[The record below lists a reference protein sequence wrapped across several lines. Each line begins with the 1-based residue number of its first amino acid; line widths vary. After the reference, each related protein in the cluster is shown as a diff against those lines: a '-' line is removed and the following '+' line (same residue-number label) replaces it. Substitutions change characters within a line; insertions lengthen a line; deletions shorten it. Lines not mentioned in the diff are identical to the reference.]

1 VFHRFQRFFTQLKV
15 LLDLVMLLCAFGLSY
30 TVRFW
35 SPRLIPFEAPSPWN
49 NTVRTLAT
57 ILVLYPLA
65 ISSANLYR
73 AGRTRSFM
81 DELFGLSRAW
91 LVASMALLSVTYL
104 FQPVRYSRLVLLFFF
119 GLSLLFLTL
128 GRYSFRAVLHAV
140 RRRGFNLKDV
150 LVVGAGSLGARVVRT
165 LDSHKELG
173 FRMVGILTDE
183 PEGDRSDVEG
193 VPVIG
198 ALNDLPRVLR
208 ERQVDEVLIA
218 LPLEKQGA
226 LRELMGVLSGSTADV
241 KIVPDY
247 VQYVTLSGGFEEF
260 GGLPLLSLQGD
271 PFGGWNSVAKRAF
284 DVAFSSLA
292 LILALPVML
301 LCVLALW
308 LTERGSVLYRQERMG
323 MDGRLFTIVKF
334 RTMSLDAEAGGAR
347 MAEEE
352 DPRTTLLGRWMR
364 RLSLDELPQLL
375 NVLKGDMSLVGPR
388 PERPVFI
395 EAFRRQIPRYHL
407 RHKVKAGLTGWAQVN
422 GLRGQTSIEKRI
434 EYDLYYIENWSMLL
448 DVKILVR
455 TVAGGFLSKN
465 AY

>member
-1 VFHRFQRFFTQLKV
+1 MFLRFQRFFTQLKV
-15 LLDLVMLLCAFGLSY
+15 LLDLVMLLCAFGFAYS
-30 TVRFW
+30 VRFW
-35 SPRLIPFEAPSPWN
+35 SHRLIPFESPSPWN
-49 NTVRTLAT
+49 NTLRTLAT

-65 ISSANLYR
+65 ISSVGLYR

-91 LVASMALLSVTYL
+91 LIASMALLSVTYF

-119 GLSLLFLTL
+119 VLSFTFLAI
-128 GRYSFRAVLHAV
+128 GRYCFRAVLHAV

-150 LVVGAGSLGARVVRT
+150 LVVGAGHLGARVVRT
-165 LDSHKELG
+165 LQSHKELG
-173 FRMVGILTDE
+173 FRMVGVLADSNE
-183 PEGDRSDVEG
+183 SASQEVEG

-198 ALNDLPRVLR
+198 HLRDLARVLD
-208 ERQVDEVLIA
+208 ERRVDEVLIA
-218 LPLEKQGA
+218 LPLESQGV
-226 LRELMGVLSGSTADV
+226 LREMMEILSSSTADV
-241 KIVPDY
+241 KIIPDY
-247 VQYVTLSGGFEEF
+247 VQYVTLSGGIEEF

-284 DVAFSSLA
+284 DLAFSSLA
-292 LILALPVML
+292 LLLALPVML
-301 LCVLALW
+301 VCSAALW
-308 LTERGSVLYRQERMG
+308 FTERGPIFYRQERMG

-334 RTMSLDAEAGGAR
+334 RTMRLDAEVSGAR
-347 MAEEE
+347 MAAQD

-364 RLSLDELPQLL
+364 RFSLDELPQLL
-375 NVLKGDMSLVGPR
+375 NVLRGEMSLVGPR

-395 EAFRRQIPRYHL
+395 EEFRRQIPRYHL

-434 EYDLYYIENWSMLL
+434 EYDLYYIENWSILL
-448 DVKILVR
+448 DLKILVR
-455 TVAGGFLSKN
+455 TVVGGFLSKN

>member
-1 VFHRFQRFFTQLKV
+1 
-15 LLDLVMLLCAFGLSY
+15 
-30 TVRFW
+30 
-35 SPRLIPFEAPSPWN
+35 
-49 NTVRTLAT
+49 
-57 ILVLYPLA
+57 
-65 ISSANLYR
+65 
-73 AGRTRSFM
+73 M

-119 GLSLLFLTL
+119 GLSLLFLAL

-165 LDSHKELG
+165 LESHKELG
-173 FRMVGILTDE
+173 FRMVGILTEE
-183 PEGDRSDVEG
+183 PDGDRLDVEG

-198 ALNDLPRVLR
+198 DLNDLPRVLR

-226 LRELMGVLSGSTADV
+226 LRDLMGVLSGSTADV

-247 VQYVTLSGGFEEF
+247 VQYVTLSGGIEEF

-352 DPRTTLLGRWMR
+352 DPRTTTVGRWMR

-434 EYDLYYIENWSMLL
+434 EYDLYYIENWSILL
-448 DVKILVR
+448 DIKILVR